1 MIQRITLLL
10 DVSEMA
16 ALRQAARKDLR
27 KPRDH
32 ARFLLRLALDEPPAP
47 AHLDTKE
54 NGSGRNFTTAS
65 PAAARQA

>member
-32 ARFLLRLALDEPPAP
+32 ARFLLRLALDGPQAP

-54 NGSGRNFTTAS
+54 NDSGAKLPTAR